1 MVQPKEPAR
10 KRTLGLQRW
19 LSLRQ
24 ETPETVG
31 ALDSFQASDED
42 REPNADGES
51 FLGGVNAKV
60 DAEHDASEDRID
72 RGARLESVRS
82 RAPG

>member
-1 MVQPKEPAR
+1 M
-10 KRTLGLQRW
+10 
-19 LSLRQ
+19 
-24 ETPETVG
+24 
-31 ALDSFQASDED
+31 DSFQASDED
-42 REPNADGES
+42 REPTVDGES

>member
-1 MVQPKEPAR
+1 MEPKKSAY
-10 KRTLGLQRW
+10 KRTLRLEGL

-24 ETPETVG
+24 ETPETVD

>member
-1 MVQPKEPAR
+1 MDA
-10 KRTLGLQRW
+10 T
-19 LSLRQ
+19 
-24 ETPETVG
+24 
-31 ALDSFQASDED
+31 ASFEAAGED
-42 REPNADGES
+42 REPAVDGES

-60 DAEHDASEDRID
+60 DAEHGASEDRID